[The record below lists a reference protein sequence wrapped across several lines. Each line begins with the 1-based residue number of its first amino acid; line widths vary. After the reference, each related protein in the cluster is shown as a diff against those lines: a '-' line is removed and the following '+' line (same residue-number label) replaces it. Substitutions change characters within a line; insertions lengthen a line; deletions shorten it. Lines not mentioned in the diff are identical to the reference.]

1 MSKLFSFF
9 QRLLPSHGLGS
20 NERMVHMDWILFFAT
35 LPLLGAGLVT
45 MNSFLGDTGLF
56 EKQLI
61 WIIVSFAIFFAFSFI
76 DFRFLRRT
84 GVLVT
89 LFLSSCAVLVS
100 LFMLGKVVKGA
111 QSWFHLGFFS
121 VEPSDPIKLVLILI
135 LAKYFSRRHIEI
147 ANIRHIL
154 VSGFYAFT
162 IFFLVLIQP
171 DFGSAIIIFSVWFGM
186 VLVSGI
192 SKKHL
197 LAVFLVGT
205 VAFLGLW
212 NYGFKEYQKNRIK
225 NFIHPLTDI
234 HGSGYNAYQS
244 TIAVGSGQ
252 LWGKGIGYGT
262 QSRLKFL
269 PEYQTDF
276 IFAAF
281 AEEWGFFGVVLLF
294 ILFGVV
300 IWRILDNAFHGA
312 SNFEIL
318 FGLGLAILFM
328 VHFVVNVGMNIGLLP
343 VTGTT
348 IPFLSYGGTHLLT
361 EFIGLG
367 VLMGMRRYRQAVHK
381 DIMKNEFLGA

>member
-1 MSKLFSFF
+1 MQAIRSFF
-9 QRLLPSHGLGS
+9 QKFLPKNTLSNDEARSHI
-20 NERMVHMDWILFFAT
+20 DWMLFAAT

-45 MNSFLGDTGLF
+45 MNSFLGDTHF
-56 EKQLI
+56 FQKQLI
-61 WIIVSFAIFFAFSFI
+61 WILISFGFFFGLSFV

-84 GVLVT
+84 SVLVG
-89 LFLSSCAVLVS
+89 LFAASCCVLIA
-100 LFMLGKVVKGA
+100 LFTLGKVVKGA
-111 QSWFHLGFFS
+111 QSWFSLGLFS

-197 LAVFLVGT
+197 LAVFLIGA
-205 VAFLGLW
+205 VAFFGLW

-244 TIAVGSGQ
+244 TIAVGSGE

-281 AEEWGFFGVVLLF
+281 AEEWGFFGVAILF

-300 IWRILDNAFHGA
+300 IWRILNNALHGA

-318 FGLGLAILFM
+318 FGVGLAILFM

-367 VLMGMRRYRQAVHK
+367 ILMGMRRYRQAVHK